1 VEHWHGG
8 LSAAPMPSI
17 ATTIT
22 TTAKACTWMEKANII
37 ASYHVATDG
46 SYSLAKA
53 QSKCLELGTRI
64 CNAITCS
71 SSGQCTL
78 RPEARLEPSSSGE
91 TSYIPTDVCFMQ
103 EAENEQERA
112 AAKEKAERN
121 AEEQAEKDK
130 DEEKN
135 NYTKHQSD
143 ALHRESEE
151 IFARVAAEEQAAS
164 EHDHQVELN
173 KARARVGAI
182 EKQLA
187 ADDVARKTAEAQAK
201 EDDDNGKAAL
211 RRSVEDISK
220 HLGELDD
227 ELKAMKEIEERMAA
241 EKVRLV
247 AIQENGH

>member
-1 VEHWHGG
+1 MRW
-8 LSAAPMPSI
+8 
-17 ATTIT
+17 
-22 TTAKACTWMEKANII
+22 
-37 ASYHVATDG
+37 
-46 SYSLAKA
+46 
-53 QSKCLELGTRI
+53 
-64 CNAITCS
+64 
-71 SSGQCTL
+71 
-78 RPEARLEPSSSGE
+78 
-91 TSYIPTDVCFMQ
+91 
-103 EAENEQERA
+103 ERA

-135 NYTKHQSD
+135 NSTKHQAD
-143 ALHRESEE
+143 ALHREEEE
-151 IFARVAAEEQAAS
+151 IFTRVAAEEQAAS

-211 RRSVEDISK
+211 RRSIEDISK
-220 HLGELDD
+220 HLGEMDD

-241 EKVRLV
+241 EKARLV
-247 AIQENGH
+247 AIQDASSTTSTTRTTTWKSTSTRTTTFTRTTTSTRTEATTSTRKTTNRKATTHQDLFRRLEIGEVVTQ